1 MSGTTQGQPT
11 QRASRFKAEWPRG
24 IPWGARNDEGP
35 PRHAFRYAATQEG
48 CPHAIF
54 LLRAPSETSQANR
67 IPFFLVGVAVTHPS
81 HSTAPAKEAAFLAA
95 VISLSLS
102 LANTG
107 RMGRAPCCEKVGLKK
122 GRWTKEEDEI
132 LARYIKE
139 HGEGAWRSLP
149 KNAGLLRCGKS
160 CRLRWINYLR
170 ADLKRG
176 NISEEEEEMIIKLH
190 ATLGNSAASP
200 SATPSFFVNGHF
212 CQGVEAETPSPPH
225 GKVRSLPP
233 FKKNDA
239 PERESATE
247 HARLF
252 FLPWTIGHGL
262 FSMDMDVAE
271 LAIHAPPLVA
281 LLSSRR
287 RGQRPGTV
295 RPVRGA
301 HTSASGIIVNIAGD
315 GRIENGSTRTASS
328 ITGCSRLDRRDT
340 RTYGPESTRVA
351 RPSSITGDHL
361 VLCGRAARLLV
372 PWSGVESLVSHVPSV
387 SIGHGHRDCHMHT
400 ACWADVALETLLHSS
415 SVAEHRRPVPY
426 LLWSLIAGH
435 LPGRTDNE
443 IKNYWNSHL
452 SRRAAD
458 FRDGVVVDVDLSK
471 LPGGGKRRG
480 GRASRGI
487 MAAAKA
493 GKEKKVKERVRQDK
507 GKNKVAEAEQK
518 QQQLKELEDMAVSTP
533 SSHSH
538 SQPCAAAQSE
548 EQAQGSASSSGVT
561 SDHGPEE
568 EEDPL
573 ALSEEMMSALLGPG
587 SPKLEVGPA
596 EGSCMVDSDSGPS
609 VVDSESGPGGPTGDV
624 AQELGDK
631 AIMDWDL
638 MGLDISTADDMWDS
652 LVWDYA
658 DMDMAVPDGDS
669 QQQHEEVMSDLF
681 FLDNM

>member
-1 MSGTTQGQPT
+1 
-11 QRASRFKAEWPRG
+11 
-24 IPWGARNDEGP
+24 
-35 PRHAFRYAATQEG
+35 
-48 CPHAIF
+48 
-54 LLRAPSETSQANR
+54 
-67 IPFFLVGVAVTHPS
+67 
-81 HSTAPAKEAAFLAA
+81 
-95 VISLSLS
+95 
-102 LANTG
+102 
-107 RMGRAPCCEKVGLKK
+107 MGRAPCCEKVGLKK

-190 ATLGNSAASP
+190 ATLGN
-200 SATPSFFVNGHF
+200 
-212 CQGVEAETPSPPH
+212 
-225 GKVRSLPP
+225 R
-233 FKKNDA
+233 
-239 PERESATE
+239 
-247 HARLF
+247 
-252 FLPWTIGHGL
+252 
-262 FSMDMDVAE
+262 
-271 LAIHAPPLVA
+271 
-281 LLSSRR
+281 
-287 RGQRPGTV
+287 
-295 RPVRGA
+295 
-301 HTSASGIIVNIAGD
+301 
-315 GRIENGSTRTASS
+315 
-328 ITGCSRLDRRDT
+328 
-340 RTYGPESTRVA
+340 
-351 RPSSITGDHL
+351 
-361 VLCGRAARLLV
+361 
-372 PWSGVESLVSHVPSV
+372 
-387 SIGHGHRDCHMHT
+387 
-400 ACWADVALETLLHSS
+400 
-415 SVAEHRRPVPY
+415 
-426 LLWSLIAGH
+426 WSLIAGH